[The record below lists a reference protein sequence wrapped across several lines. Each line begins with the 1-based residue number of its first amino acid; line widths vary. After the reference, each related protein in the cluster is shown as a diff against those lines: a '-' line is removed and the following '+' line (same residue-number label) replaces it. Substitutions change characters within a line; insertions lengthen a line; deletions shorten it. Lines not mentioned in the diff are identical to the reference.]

1 MSKRLFILVLAGLL
15 LMLLAGC
22 GSNPAAGLTI
32 TPVPTLATTAEL
44 TPLAIVPGQERTAT
58 AAASVPTG
66 TAEATSAA
74 AGAGTPAAT
83 ETEVA
88 FEPPNCTGV
97 DCTKNG
103 PAITQNLK
111 GDATSGQTIFAANCA
126 ECHGDQGKGGVPNP
140 GSEDGTVPPLNPI
153 DPMFTTKDPA
163 TMAKQI
169 DLYVE
174 HGSHTNGTQQM
185 PNWGDSGTLTAQQ
198 IADVI
203 AYVMS
208 LNPSQ

>member
-1 MSKRLFILVLAGLL
+1 MSKPLFILLASVSLL
-15 LMLLAGC
+15 TLLAGC
-22 GSNPAAGLTI
+22 GASPAAGLTI
-32 TPVPTLATTAEL
+32 TPVPTLAPTVAL

-58 AAASVPTG
+58 AAASAPSG
-66 TAEATSAA
+66 TAEATSQAT
-74 AGAGTPAAT
+74 GAGTPAASDT
-83 ETEVA
+83 EAA

-111 GDATSGQTIFAANCA
+111 GDATSGQAIFAANCA
-126 ECHGDQGKGGVPNP
+126 ECHGDRGNGGVPNP

-163 TMAKQI
+163 TFAKQI

-185 PNWGDSGTLTAQQ
+185 PNWGDSGTLTPQQ